1 MEHEFLSLSRKEAA
15 LSLFYLA
22 AEFLVLPGALL
33 AAAEAAGLAPSPVLL
48 NVVFYFLNALFLCLI
63 CRNFLGACIRQLL
76 KNPKPVFLTAG
87 AGLMLYF
94 LFSRGLE
101 VLIALVFP
109 DFQNLNNA
117 YLADM
122 ARSQWL
128 LLAVGVVLLVPPA
141 EELLFRGAVFGPL
154 FRRRPWAGY
163 LVSMLAFSAVH
174 VMGYLGQLSPLAVLL
189 SLIQYLPAG
198 FFLAWAYRRTG
209 NLFTS
214 ILMHS
219 FINIIGVFTMR

>member
-1 MEHEFLSLSRKEAA
+1 MKKEMLFLSRKEAA

-22 AEFLVLPGALL
+22 VEFLVLPGALV

-48 NVVFYFLNALFLCLI
+48 NFVFYFLNALFLCLI
-63 CRNFLGACIRQLL
+63 CRKFLGACVRQLL
-76 KNPKPVFLTAG
+76 QDPKPVFFTAG
-87 AGLMLYF
+87 AGLLLYF
-94 LFSRGLE
+94 IISRGLE

-109 DFQNLNNA
+109 KFQNLNNA

-122 ARSQWL
+122 AHSQWW

-141 EELLFRGAVFGPL
+141 EELVFRGAVFGPL

-163 LVSMLAFSAVH
+163 LVSMLAFSAIH

-189 SLIQYLPAG
+189 SLLQYLPAG
-198 FFLAWAYRRTG
+198 FFLAWAYQHSG
-209 NLFTS
+209 NLLS
-214 ILMHS
+214 PVLMHS
-219 FINIIGVFTMR
+219 CINLIGVIAMR